1 MNDTERLLE
10 EAGESWRASQ
20 ETVPEINPAV
30 FASSRSR
37 PSPAASFVAGV
48 IGATLVLVVGAAAM
62 QLGIGPGIGGQPPLA
77 PTFQPVQPSH
87 ASIASSPSPSPSVS
101 ASAIVG
107 RACSVTRP
115 IPIFFPPSPFLAS
128 PPAYYQ
134 SDWFGSAAL
143 WTMINRDGEIWKQSS
158 LPHNPEGLT
167 QKTFWWSADW
177 PASAEPEPAI
187 TVVGTRLDGP
197 GTFTYTPGTNASADF
212 GTAMLVGIDFP
223 SPGCWQLTGRYRDA
237 VLSYVVWIT
246 DD

>member
-1 MNDTERLLE
+1 MNDAERLLE
-10 EAGESWRASQ
+10 EAGKRWRASQ
-20 ETVPEINPAV
+20 RTVPEINPAA
-30 FASSRSR
+30 FASSHSRS
-37 PSPAASFVAGV
+37 SPAALFVAGA

-62 QLGIGPGIGGQPPLA
+62 QLGIGPGIGGQA
-77 PTFQPVQPSH
+77 PVSPAVQPVQPSH
-87 ASIASSPSPSPSVS
+87 ASASPS
-101 ASAIVG
+101 AHGTAG
-107 RACSVTRP
+107 QGCAVTRP
-115 IPIFFPPSPFLAS
+115 IPIFVPPSPFLAS
-128 PPAYYQ
+128 PPARYQ

-143 WTMINRDGEIWKQSS
+143 WTMINHDGEIWKQSS

-167 QKTFWWSADW
+167 SKIFWWSADW
-177 PASAEPEPAI
+177 SVTTERAPAI

-197 GTFTYTPGTNASADF
+197 GTFRYSPGTNAGGDF

>member
-10 EAGESWRASQ
+10 EAGERWRASQ
-20 ETVPEINPAV
+20 RTVPEINPAA
-30 FASSRSR
+30 FASSHSRS
-37 PSPAASFVAGV
+37 SPAALFVAGA

-62 QLGIGPGIGGQPPLA
+62 QLGIPPGIGGQPPVL
-77 PTFQPVQPSH
+77 PTVQPAQPSH
-87 ASIASSPSPSPSVS
+87 ASVGPSAMASPSAR
-101 ASAIVG
+101 ASATG
-107 RACSVTRP
+107 GQACAVTRP
-115 IPIFFPPSPFLAS
+115 IPIFVPPSPYLAS

-143 WTMINRDGEIWKQSS
+143 WTMINHDGEIWKQSG

-177 PASAEPEPAI
+177 PAGAEPEPAI

-197 GTFTYTPGTNASADF
+197 GSFTHSPGTNASADF

-223 SPGCWQLTGRYRDA
+223 SPGCWQLTGRYRAA